1 MKRELGSVTDPGG
14 PGIPPTTTRRDKGN
28 PTQLGPDPR
37 APRQPFIDPSVA
49 DPAAIKYAQGAEG
62 RRRNAPMPIPRYTTL
77 VAGGPDLPIPHL
89 DGDATDGTMADQ
101 ARRQRGL
108 PQPGLIPDLNSVLAT
123 MGGEP
128 ALQRGGPGI
137 VAGDAHQQAP
147 AAPNALLQNLPPSLR
162 RDDMLPEQAAKDP
175 NFQQGPGSMYAANQP
190 AMALKY
196 GVMRNKQFI
205 PPQQLKAPATP
216 GGGLRSETVAGLQA
230 IEDFQ
235 KQRQHVESGADEV
248 DRQIAKEAAGGPAGG
263 AGSTEKPLSDEDKKQ
278 LLDDMDEFQLSRLK
292 NALFKDMLNNDEQKE
307 IIEARLKPL
316 DLSDLI
322 ITGRVSQLVPIHPGV
337 FEAEFQ
343 SYAAEED
350 LVVKRLIGEE
360 AATLRPSDRYLM
372 DKYHLMGLTI
382 SVAGINRKPLPD
394 YRDAKGDFDE
404 QKFWTKYGIV
414 ARFNY
419 HMMASLMVN
428 WFWFDMRVRKLF
440 RAEALGNG

>member
-1 MKRELGSVTDPGG
+1 MKRTPGSVTDPGG
-14 PGIPPTTTRRDKGN
+14 PGIAPTTSIRDKNN

-37 APRQPFIDPSVA
+37 GPRQPFVDPAVA
-49 DPAAIKYAQGAEG
+49 DPVAIKYAQGAEG
-62 RRRNAPMPIPRYTTL
+62 RRRNAPAPIPRYSEP

-89 DGDATDGTMADQ
+89 GSDATDGTMADQ

-123 MGGEP
+123 MGNEP

-137 VAGDAHQQAP
+137 VAGDAHHQTP
-147 AAPNALLQNLPPSLR
+147 AAPNALSQNLPPSLR
-162 RDDMLPEQAAKDP
+162 RDDMLPEQATKDP
-175 NFQQGPGSMYAANQP
+175 TFQQGPGSMYAANQP
-190 AMALKY
+190 ALALKY

-205 PPQQLKAPATP
+205 PPQQLKSPAVP
-216 GGGLRSETVAGLQA
+216 GGLRSETVAGLQA
-230 IEDFQ
+230 LEEFQ
-235 KQRQHVESGADEV
+235 TQRRQVESGDAAV
-248 DRQIAKEAAGGPAGG
+248 DRQIAKEAAAGPAGG
-263 AGSTEKPLSDEDKKQ
+263 AGTTEKPLTDDDKKQ

-292 NALFKDMLNNDEQKE
+292 NALFKDMLNNDEQRA
-307 IIEARLKPL
+307 IIEARLAPL

-322 ITGRVSQLVPIHPGV
+322 VTGRCSQLVPIHPGV

-343 SYAAEED
+343 SYASEED
-350 LVVKRLIGEE
+350 LRVKRMIGEE
-360 AATLRPSDRYLM
+360 AASLRPSDRYLM

-382 SVAGINRKPLPD
+382 AIAAINKRPLPD
-394 YRDAKGDFDE
+394 YRDAKGDFDDD
-404 QKFWTKYGIV
+404 KFWVKYGIV

-428 WFWFDMRVRKLF
+428 WFWFDMRVRELF

>member
-1 MKRELGSVTDPGG
+1 MKREPGSVTDPGG
-14 PGIPPTTTRRDKGN
+14 PGVPPTTTRRDKGN

-37 APRQPFIDPSVA
+37 GPRQPFIDPSVS
-49 DPAAIKYAQGAEG
+49 DPVSIRYAQGAEG
-62 RRRNAPMPIPRYTTL
+62 RRRNAPTAIPRYSEP

-89 DGDATDGTMADQ
+89 GSDATDGTMADQ

-108 PQPGLIPDLNSVLAT
+108 PQPSNIPDISSVIAA

-128 ALQRGGPGI
+128 ALTRGGAGI
-137 VAGDAHQQAP
+137 VAGDAHQQA
-147 AAPNALLQNLPPSLR
+147 APQPHALSPSLPPNLR
-162 RDDMLPEQAAKDP
+162 RDDMLPEQATKDP
-175 NFQQGPGSMYAANQP
+175 DFRSGPGSMFAANQP
-190 AMALKY
+190 AMAFKY

-205 PPQQLKAPATP
+205 PPHQLRAAPTP
-216 GGGLRSETVAGLQA
+216 GGGLRQETVEGLRALDEFQQA
-230 IEDFQ
+230 R
-235 KQRQHVESGADEV
+235 QRAERAEPGDADVEKDAM
-248 DRQIAKEAAGGPAGG
+248 AGPAGG
-263 AGSTEKPLSDEDKKQ
+263 AGATEKPLTDEDKRQ

-292 NALFKDMLNNDEQKE
+292 NALFKDMLNNDEQKA
-307 IIEARLKPL
+307 IIEGRLKPL
-316 DLSDLI
+316 DLSELI
-322 ITGRVSQLVPIHPGV
+322 ITGRVSQTVPIHPGV

-343 SYAAEED
+343 SYAADED

-360 AATLRPSDRYLM
+360 AVSLRPSDRYLM

-382 SVAGINRKPLPD
+382 SVASINRKPLPD

-404 QKFWTKYGIV
+404 KKFWAKYAIV

-440 RAEALGNG
+440 KAESLGNG